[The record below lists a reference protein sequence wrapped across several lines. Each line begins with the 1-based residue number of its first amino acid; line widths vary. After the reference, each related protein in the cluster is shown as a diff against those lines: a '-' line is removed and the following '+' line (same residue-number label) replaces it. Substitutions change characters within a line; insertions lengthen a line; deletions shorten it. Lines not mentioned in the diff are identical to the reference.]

1 MIIYFKKL
9 DPIQRLYITYGVCG
23 VAASLAHPITPNLIN
38 NLNMPSYMF
47 GLAFAAMSITN
58 FLMSPFWGNLNNFVS
73 SKNILAISMI
83 GYSVGQFIFG
93 FGGTKATIVIGRMIA
108 GFFIAAMNVSAL
120 YYTMKFSNEED
131 VSKNIT
137 KTITIFNVNGTL
149 GYLIGGV
156 IGTANINYAIIAQCV
171 GLLVCGVLFYFGL
184 DDIKMHKKIQ
194 IKEIAVD
201 SNPIQA
207 FFKISQYLNI
217 KILLLFMS
225 VFFVTFA
232 STSLT
237 QNFQFYLQ
245 TYLKMSPSFG
255 GITRS
260 IVGILA
266 VIANFTITI
275 KLVSSSEVE
284 KSISKILLV
293 LILNLVL
300 LYFTSE
306 KASMFMVVGIILLV
320 FDTVQISLFQERNAS
335 YASEENRGVMVG
347 MHNSMKSLG
356 MIAGSLLAGI
366 MYDFNPFAPFMLSL
380 VLYIIT
386 LLINTLNHR
395 KDLDSYE

>member
-1 MIIYFKKL
+1 MINYFKKL

>member
-1 MIIYFKKL
+1 MINYFKKL
-9 DPIQRLYITYGVCG
+9 EPVQRLYITYGVCG

-137 KTITIFNVNGTL
+137 KTITIFTVNGTL

>member
-137 KTITIFNVNGTL
+137 KTITIFTVNGTL